1 MQTNPA
7 IMLDNIVT
15 RKRTRGSAY
24 TVYLSTF
31 AVVYLLTFT
40 LAINLVKAQELYKPK
55 KVYLY

>member
-1 MQTNPA
+1 MRTNPA
-7 IMLDNIVT
+7 ITLDNIIA

-31 AVVYLLTFT
+31 AVAYLLTFA

-55 KVYLY
+55 KVRLY

>member
-7 IMLDNIVT
+7 IILDNIVA

-24 TVYLSTF
+24 IVYLSTF
-31 AVVYLLTFT
+31 AVVYLLTFA